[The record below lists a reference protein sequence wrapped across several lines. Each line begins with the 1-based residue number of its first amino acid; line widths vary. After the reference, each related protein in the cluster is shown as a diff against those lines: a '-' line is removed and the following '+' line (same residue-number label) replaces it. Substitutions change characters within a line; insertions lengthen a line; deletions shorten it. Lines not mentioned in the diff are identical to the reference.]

1 MLCGAAVVIQNCAA
15 LYARPE
21 VHVKAPKN
29 ANLGR
34 ATLGRDTN
42 DRDTD
47 KQPDQKYLDRG

>member
-15 LYARPE
+15 LYAPPE
-21 VHVKAPKN
+21 VHVKEHEER
-29 ANLGR
+29 NLGR

-47 KQPDQKYLDRG
+47 KQPDQKYLD